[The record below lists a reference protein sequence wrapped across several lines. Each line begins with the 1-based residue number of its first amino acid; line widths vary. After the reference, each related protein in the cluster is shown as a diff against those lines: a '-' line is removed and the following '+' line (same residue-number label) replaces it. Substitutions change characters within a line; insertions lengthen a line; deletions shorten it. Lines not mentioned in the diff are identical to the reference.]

1 MTRDADLKSAPLFDH
16 LDELRKRL
24 VISVVFLVI
33 AMAFTFQY
41 RVQLIELIKA
51 PLSNSV
57 LYQQDRVQV
66 VTLNLTDQFMISLNL
81 SFWAGLA
88 LALPFILGQVW
99 GFVAPGL
106 YPTERRWALPFILG
120 AGVSFLA
127 GALFGYELVLPA
139 MVKFLLDF
147 LGGAVTPILSLGTYI
162 GQVTTFLVAFGLAF
176 ELPILA
182 VILTRIGIV
191 NHVMLRRGWRFALV
205 IVMVAAAVITPTPDP
220 ANMMLVAVPLY
231 VLYELGVLL
240 SRVFRLPPVE
250 DVVEEVE
257 KTILGT

>member
-1 MTRDADLKSAPLFDH
+1 M
-16 LDELRKRL
+16 
-24 VISVVFLVI
+24 
-33 AMAFTFQY
+33 
-41 RVQLIELIKA
+41 
-51 PLSNSV
+51 
-57 LYQQDRVQV
+57 
-66 VTLNLTDQFMISLNL
+66 
-81 SFWAGLA
+81 
-88 LALPFILGQVW
+88 W